1 MNIVAQLEALSAKD
15 LDEKPEPEFANELEY
30 LEHVWRDPTQPTRL
44 RFMAAKA
51 CADFHFPS
59 LRAVAH
65 VTNKDSASAM
75 IDRAR
80 ERAAPYAKIVKLEVV
95 PAAQKALPQ
104 VQHSP
109 DELKPNATSA
119 ANGGQSS
126 SGFRRRI

>member
-1 MNIVAQLEALSAKD
+1 MGLINWK
-15 LDEKPEPEFANELEY
+15 EPLPLKEEEEPHFENELAY

-65 VTNKDSASAM
+65 VTNKDSAAAM
-75 IDRAR
+75 LERAR
-80 ERAAPYAKIVKLEVV
+80 ERAAPYAKVIPLHAV
-95 PAAQKALPQ
+95 PALPPA
-104 VQHSP
+104 QHSP
-109 DELKPNATSA
+109 DELKPSATSA

-126 SGFRRRI
+126 SGFKRRI